1 MPKDETIILIG
12 TAIGTIARFYTLRVD
27 YRQYPGYPQG
37 YLLHLTLG
45 LIAAALG
52 AVALPALLKKE
63 YAAVTFLVLATQ
75 QFREIRNME
84 RESLINIEK
93 TELVKRGDA
102 YIEDIAR
109 KFEARNYLALLTGLI
124 TCGTIITTKRLDIG
138 IIVGIILLIS
148 LKFVLTPKQIGS
160 IAVVRQG
167 EFKFEGTMLDVE
179 GNKLTNVGLK
189 EARERY
195 IERGLAMVIEPKDD
209 NANTTLSNLGQ
220 RQAILHDVSIQLGIR
235 RENDEPEFTPIAKRD
250 SKSGRI
256 AIFMIPYEKDIE
268 CMIEAAK
275 RVPILESS
283 RRLPLSSEAG
293 SAASD

>member
-52 AVALPALLKKE
+52 AVALPALLKEE
-63 YAAVTFLVLATQ
+63 YAAVTFLALAAQ

-109 KFEARNYLALLTGLI
+109 KFEARNYLALLTGLV
-124 TCGTIITTKRLDIG
+124 TCGTIIVTKRLDIG

-167 EFKFEGTMLDVE
+167 
-179 GNKLTNVGLK
+179 
-189 EARERY
+189 
-195 IERGLAMVIEPKDD
+195 
-209 NANTTLSNLGQ
+209 S
-220 RQAILHDVSIQLGIR
+220 S
-235 RENDEPEFTPIAKRD
+235 
-250 SKSGRI
+250 
-256 AIFMIPYEKDIE
+256 
-268 CMIEAAK
+268 
-275 RVPILESS
+275 SS
-283 RRLPLSSEAG
+283 RVQCWMWKAIS
-293 SAASD
+293 